1 MKHLTAGPLPATTL
15 LLMLALL
22 ITLNSTA
29 IAQPS
34 EDRGQACLDSNNP
47 RECGWF
53 WGHLNDDDEEEEEPE
68 EPPVE
73 VPMIKA
79 PEEELDCTDPD
90 QWEPSC
96 GFVDPEGSFEFQA
109 KQRDMLLNQSVM
121 NPNNPETV
129 ESFQRYMRWAVD
141 QAITMSRMWEWNQI
155 QNQDLNPLVHSPVS
169 SFGLRAAS
177 RTRDGKRNAV
187 MEEIND
193 QEGFLVWFTRT
204 SCQFCHDMQPVMK
217 QLARRTGLTIYNAP
231 LDGGCMPEFSNSC
244 DTSGRSV
251 EAAGHLAVEAVP
263 DLWLH
268 LPQDDLW
275 FRVSSGVEAAQ
286 RITSRI
292 EVFFGA
298 IQRAAEKGLEAVGDG
313 RSPPVDFSVPDML
326 ERSSGGLGA
335 GIPQGVE

>member
-1 MKHLTAGPLPATTL
+1 MKHLTARPLLATTL

-53 WGHLNDDDEEEEEPE
+53 WGHLDDDEEEEEPE

-73 VPMIKA
+73 MPMIKT
-79 PEEELDCTDPD
+79 PEEELVCTDPD

-129 ESFQRYMRWAVD
+129 EAFQRYMRWTVN

-177 RTRDGKRNAV
+177 RARDGKRNAV
-187 MEEIND
+187 MEEIN
-193 QEGFLVWFTRT
+193 
-204 SCQFCHDMQPVMK
+204 
-217 QLARRTGLTIYNAP
+217 N
-231 LDGGCMPEFSNSC
+231 
-244 DTSGRSV
+244 
-251 EAAGHLAVEAVP
+251 
-263 DLWLH
+263 
-268 LPQDDLW
+268 
-275 FRVSSGVEAAQ
+275 
-286 RITSRI
+286 
-292 EVFFGA
+292 
-298 IQRAAEKGLEAVGDG
+298 
-313 RSPPVDFSVPDML
+313 
-326 ERSSGGLGA
+326 
-335 GIPQGVE
+335 